1 MRNNTIQLEGQKV
14 QISNLSWSN
23 ICYQNVCYLY
33 HILSIKRVIQPT
45 LCLCYHTC
53 LIILIELLICGL
65 EINDTLRLKIY
76 SMLYTYAYSTNNYCL
91 QFLFIIVISQD
102 IVLRL
107 LWFNVQIFRIHHTD
121 LSLYKV
127 FLPSKAFQSCCRRK
141 YRNSFLPSFRQFL

>member
-1 MRNNTIQLEGQKV
+1 M

-107 LWFNVQIFRIHHTD
+107 LWFNV
-121 LSLYKV
+121 
-127 FLPSKAFQSCCRRK
+127 
-141 YRNSFLPSFRQFL
+141 

>member
-1 MRNNTIQLEGQKV
+1 M

-23 ICYQNVCYLY
+23 ICYQDVCYLY

-45 LCLCYHTC
+45 LCLSYHTC

-107 LWFNVQIFRIHHTD
+107 LWFNV
-121 LSLYKV
+121 
-127 FLPSKAFQSCCRRK
+127 
-141 YRNSFLPSFRQFL
+141 